1 MALPKKCYSMS
12 VMNTNKV
19 DSPTGNIGVSYT
31 DCCSGNVYQLQLPA
45 QTGLNN
51 IIVDTPSLN
60 TPNLVESNVKEYNC
74 GNEVTS
80 QPLPPNQIVSPC
92 GQGSYWNGSYCA
104 PIKGTPPST
113 ELPSG
118 QQNEPIIP
126 NIPSVPIPGNLEMG
140 NLPKYALIALLGYGA
155 YTIFFK

>member
-31 DCCSGNVYQLQLPA
+31 DCCSGEVYQLQVPA
-45 QTGLNN
+45 QSGLNN

-60 TPNLVESNVKEYNC
+60 TPNLIESNVKDYDC
-74 GNEVTS
+74 ASGLTS

-118 QQNEPIIP
+118 QQNSLITSLQ
-126 NIPSVPIPGNLEMG
+126 NVPMPGNLEIG
-140 NLPKYALIALLGYGA
+140 NLAKIALVAVVGYGA
-155 YTIFFK
+155 YKIFFN